1 MTEAMM
7 SEVSENKHNQYD
19 EGSGIA
25 VSGNA
30 DEGKLLKVE
39 NAVTVNGA
47 QANES
52 RNWRFDFHGTANE
65 YFKIWIVNLFLS
77 VITLSFYA
85 PWAKVRR
92 LRYFYGNTVLG
103 RDKFDFTAIPARIL
117 IGRIIATVLFVA
129 FSLLSN
135 IDPMYSSAV
144 LLLAFAL
151 MPWLVRSTMRF
162 RARNTKYGNSR
173 FYFSATMGQSYWV
186 LAKCAVVTVLGAGL
200 LYPLALYWFKSY
212 QIKHLHIGNLR
223 FNLNTGVGGFYGAVL
238 KPLLFIV
245 LLVAAAVL
253 VLFGMGYVSDLGYVL
268 SDRVVFPLVYLLI
281 MLPYI
286 AVLGFFIPLTQ
297 GYLFRATWQDVS
309 VGNSRITTDLNPYKY
324 ALIKLTNYI
333 AAIFTLGLLLPWG
346 AVRLY
351 RYQAQSLQVELQD
364 NPQDLM
370 NMAQNDPDAIGEEI
384 ADVFDIDISL

>member
-1 MTEAMM
+1 MM

-19 EGSGIA
+19 EGSGMA

-30 DEGKLLKVE
+30 DEGKLLKVG

-103 RDKFDFTAIPARIL
+103 QDKFDFTAIPARIL
-117 IGRIIATVLFVA
+117 IGRIIATVLFVG
-129 FSLLSN
+129 FSIVSN
-135 IDPMYSSAV
+135 LDPVYAWVAPALMFAV
-144 LLLAFAL
+144 

-173 FYFSATMGQSYWV
+173 FYFSATMGQSYWLLV
-186 LAKCAVVTVLGAGL
+186 KCAAVTVLSLGL

-212 QIKHLHIGNLR
+212 QINHLHIGSLR
-223 FNLNTGVGGFYGAVL
+223 FNLNSGVGGFYGAVL
-238 KPLLFIV
+238 KPLLLILALIV
-245 LLVAAAVL
+245 VMGIILT
-253 VLFGMGYVSDLGYVL
+253 GMGYASQEAVLPFLSLVILG
-268 SDRVVFPLVYLLI
+268 
-281 MLPYI
+281 PYI
-286 AVLGFFIPLTQ
+286 FVLGFLVPLTQ
-297 GYLFRATWQDVS
+297 GYLFRATWLNVN
-309 VGNSRITTDLNPYKY
+309 VGKSRITTDLNPYKY
-324 ALIKLTNYI
+324 AWIKLTNYI

>member
-1 MTEAMM
+1 M
-7 SEVSENKHNQYD
+7 SEVSKNKHNQYD

-25 VSGNA
+25 VLGNA

-103 RDKFDFTAIPARIL
+103 QDKFDFTAIPARIL
-117 IGRIIATVLFVA
+117 IGRIIATVLFVG
-129 FSLLSN
+129 FSIVSN
-135 IDPMYSSAV
+135 LDPVYAWV
-144 LLLAFAL
+144 APAL
-151 MPWLVRSTMRF
+151 MFTVMPWLVRSTMRF

-186 LAKCAVVTVLGAGL
+186 LAKCALVTLLSFGL
-200 LYPLALYWFKSY
+200 LYPVALYWFKSY
-212 QIKHLHIGNLR
+212 QINHLYIGNLR
-223 FNLNTGVGGFYGAVL
+223 FNLKTGVGGFYGAVL
-238 KPLLFIV
+238 KPLLLILALIV
-245 LLVAAAVL
+245 VIGIILT
-253 VLFGMGYVSDLGYVL
+253 GMGYASQEAILSLLYVAL
-268 SDRVVFPLVYLLI
+268 MVPYLFI
-281 MLPYI
+281 
-286 AVLGFFIPLTQ
+286 LGFLVPLTQ
-297 GYLFRATWQDVS
+297 GYLFRATWQNVS
-309 VGNSRITTDLNPYKY
+309 VGNSRITTSLNPYKY
-324 ALIKLTNYI
+324 AWIKLTNYI
-333 AAIFTLGLLLPWG
+333 ATIFTLGLLLPWG

-351 RYQAQSLQVELQD
+351 RYQAQSLQVELHD
-364 NPQDLM
+364 HPQDLM
-370 NMAQNDPDAIGEEI
+370 NMAQDDTHAIGEEI

>member
-19 EGSGIA
+19 EGSGMA

-30 DEGKLLKVE
+30 DEGKLLKVG

-52 RNWRFDFHGTANE
+52 RNWHFDFHGTANE

-103 RDKFDFTAIPARIL
+103 QDKFDFTAIPARIL
-117 IGRIIATVLFVA
+117 IGRIIATVLFVG
-129 FSLLSN
+129 FSIASN
-135 IDPMYSSAV
+135 LDPVYAWV
-144 LLLAFAL
+144 APAL
-151 MPWLVRSTMRF
+151 MFTVMPWLVRSTMRF

-173 FYFSATMGQSYWV
+173 FYFSATMRHSYWV
-186 LAKCAVVTVLGAGL
+186 LAKCALVTLLSFGL
-200 LYPLALYWFKSY
+200 LYPVALYWFKSY
-212 QIKHLHIGNLR
+212 QINHLHIGNLR
-223 FNLNTGVGGFYGAVL
+223 FNLKTGVGGFYGAVL
-238 KPLLFIV
+238 KPLLLILALIV
-245 LLVAAAVL
+245 VMGIILT
-253 VLFGMGYVSDLGYVL
+253 GMGYASQEAILSLLYVAL
-268 SDRVVFPLVYLLI
+268 MVPYLFI
-281 MLPYI
+281 
-286 AVLGFFIPLTQ
+286 LGFLVPLTQ
-297 GYLFRATWQDVS
+297 GYLFRATWQNVS
-309 VGNSRITTDLNPYKY
+309 VGNSRITTSLNPYKY
-324 ALIKLTNYI
+324 AWIKLTNYI

-351 RYQAQSLQVELQD
+351 RYQAQSLQVELHD
-364 NPQDLM
+364 HPQDLM
-370 NMAQNDPDAIGEEI
+370 NMAQDDTHAIGEEI

>member
-1 MTEAMM
+1 MA
-7 SEVSENKHNQYD
+7 EVSENKQEQDY
-19 EGSGIA
+19 EGSGVIVA
-25 VSGNA
+25 GDVGGNVA
-30 DEGKLLKVE
+30 LQAE
-39 NAVTVNGA
+39 NVIMINGA
-47 QANES
+47 EVNES

-77 VITLSFYA
+77 VITLSFYS

-103 RDKFDFTAIPARIL
+103 QDKFDFTAIPSRIL

-129 FSLLSN
+129 FSMVSN
-135 IDPMYSSAV
+135 LDPVYAWVAPALMFAV
-144 LLLAFAL
+144 

-173 FYFSATMGQSYWV
+173 FYFSATMGQSYWLLV
-186 LAKCAVVTVLGAGL
+186 KCAAVTVLSLGL

-212 QIKHLHIGNLR
+212 QINHLHIGSLR
-223 FNLNTGVGGFYGAVL
+223 FNLNSGVGGFYGAVL
-238 KPLLFIV
+238 KPLLLILALIV
-245 LLVAAAVL
+245 VMGIILT
-253 VLFGMGYVSDLGYVL
+253 GMGYASQEAIL
-268 SDRVVFPLVYLLI
+268 PLI
-281 MLPYI
+281 YI
-286 AVLGFFIPLTQ
+286 ALMVPYLFILGFLVPLTQ
-297 GYLFRATWQDVS
+297 GYLFRATWLNVN
-309 VGNSRITTDLNPYKY
+309 VGKSRITTDLNPYKY
-324 ALIKLTNYI
+324 SWIKLTNYI

>member
-7 SEVSENKHNQYD
+7 SEVSKNKHNQYD

-25 VSGNA
+25 VLGNA

-103 RDKFDFTAIPARIL
+103 QDKFDFTAIPARIL
-117 IGRIIATVLFVA
+117 IGRIIATVLFVG
-129 FSLLSN
+129 FSIVSN
-135 IDPMYSSAV
+135 LDPVYAWV
-144 LLLAFAL
+144 APAL
-151 MPWLVRSTMRF
+151 MFTVMPWLVRSTMRF

-186 LAKCAVVTVLGAGL
+186 LAKCALVTLLSFGL
-200 LYPLALYWFKSY
+200 LYPVALYWFKSY
-212 QIKHLHIGNLR
+212 QINHLYIGNLR
-223 FNLNTGVGGFYGAVL
+223 FNLKTGVGGFYGAVL
-238 KPLLFIV
+238 KPLLLILALIV
-245 LLVAAAVL
+245 VIGIILT
-253 VLFGMGYVSDLGYVL
+253 GMGYASQEAILSLLYVAL
-268 SDRVVFPLVYLLI
+268 MVPYLFI
-281 MLPYI
+281 
-286 AVLGFFIPLTQ
+286 LGFLVPLTQ
-297 GYLFRATWQDVS
+297 GYLFRATWQNVS
-309 VGNSRITTDLNPYKY
+309 VGNSRITTSLNPYKY
-324 ALIKLTNYI
+324 AWIKLTNYI
-333 AAIFTLGLLLPWG
+333 ATIFTLGLLLPWG

-351 RYQAQSLQVELQD
+351 RYQAQSLQVELHD
-364 NPQDLM
+364 HPQDLM
-370 NMAQNDPDAIGEEI
+370 NMAQDDTHAIGEEI